1 MFNAKIK
8 AMQQEKSFYDLYE
21 EEKSKPTAAQVFI
34 KNIATLT
41 HRSELTVRMW
51 LAGQQTPDELV
62 QSIIAK
68 EYGVS
73 PATLFPKRK
82 EVTV

>member
-1 MFNAKIK
+1 MLQGKTF
-8 AMQQEKSFYDLYE
+8 FDLYE
-21 EEKSKPTAAQVFI
+21 EEKSKPTAAQVFV
-34 KNIATLT
+34 KKIAKLT
-41 HRSELTVRMW
+41 HRTENTVRMW

-73 PATLFPKRK
+73 AATLFPKR
-82 EVTV
+82 EEAQAI

>member
-1 MFNAKIK
+1 MLP
-8 AMQQEKSFYDLYE
+8 EKSFFDLYE
-21 EEKSKPTAAQVFI
+21 EEKSKPTAAQVFV
-34 KNIATLT
+34 KNIAKLT

-51 LAGQQTPDELV
+51 LSGQQTPDELV

-73 PATLFPKRK
+73 QETLFPKRK
-82 EVTV
+82 EVAL